1 MRRRWRQWGGKS
13 APQGLVWGLLP
24 GMHMLVTV
32 TPPPLFCRHRS
43 ELLEAQI
50 ASVSKELQGL
60 QSAAADMDALEERY
74 W

>member
-1 MRRRWRQWGGKS
+1 MGREVRPAGVGLGS
-13 APQGLVWGLLP
+13 APGHAHAGYSD
-24 GMHMLVTV
+24 T
-32 TPPPLFCRHRS
+32 PPLFCRHRS